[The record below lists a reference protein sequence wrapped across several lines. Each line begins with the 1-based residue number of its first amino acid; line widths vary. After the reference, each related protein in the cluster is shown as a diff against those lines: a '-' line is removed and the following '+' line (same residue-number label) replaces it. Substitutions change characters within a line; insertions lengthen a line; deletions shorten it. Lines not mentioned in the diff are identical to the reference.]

1 MNFFVGREASTFTT
15 QVFNQ
20 YANIP
25 SYTAIS
31 ANYTISGQ
39 TVDINITVDPHENQT
54 DLKLF
59 TAIFEYNT
67 YNNVATNGE
76 TQFYNIMKK
85 LLPGGFQGGQYIA
98 SIDSGIQQNF
108 SYSYTFNGSYILPAN
123 ALNQVIHLINHT
135 VEDFNNLGV
144 AVWLQD
150 NNTKKILQS
159 TTASLVTNINQ
170 PDSKK
175 TQLMLFPNPARNNAT
190 IYIKENKEIKFDV
203 TITNI
208 LGEIIMKDIYHHNAL
223 SSSYQID
230 LNSLNSGLY
239 NVSLQSENLNLN
251 KKFQVI
257 K

>member
-1 MNFFVGREASTFTT
+1 MNWPGSGDPYYTSEAGSRKSYYGVNSVPRLQIDGQFDGNPSTFTT

-39 TVDINITVDPHENQT
+39 TVDINITVDPYENHT

-59 TAIFEYNT
+59 TAIFEYIT

-150 NNTKKILQS
+150 NNTKKI
-159 TTASLVTNINQ
+159 NI
-170 PDSKK
+170 
-175 TQLMLFPNPARNNAT
+175 
-190 IYIKENKEIKFDV
+190 
-203 TITNI
+203 
-208 LGEIIMKDIYHHNAL
+208 DI
-223 SSSYQID
+223 
-230 LNSLNSGLY
+230 
-239 NVSLQSENLNLN
+239 
-251 KKFQVI
+251 
-257 K
+257 